1 MDRLLFRARAL
12 ILSDLD
18 LNISFW
24 ARKVTRAFEKRAHGP
39 VSRANVDKF
48 HVRGLYK
55 PIFTSHESQL
65 LIKQAKKQNTVIID
79 TPIRILFDDR
89 IFSLLLLSLECRWGD
104 LKGCR

>member
-55 PIFTSHESQL
+55 PIFTSHEFGHQL
-65 LIKQAKKQNTVIID
+65 RPPTNRNHD
-79 TPIRILFDDR
+79 HHESNFRI
-89 IFSLLLLSLECRWGD
+89 
-104 LKGCR
+104 